1 MPLMT
6 ISAQMEKEDY
16 FTPENG
22 KTNMFY
28 REQGQGGPV
37 LLMIHGLGS
46 NSGAFKKLETLAS
59 QYGTTVVIDLP
70 GYGRSEDQ
78 GFEAGM
84 KNYAELIKNFVEDR
98 KYQDVILAGHSM
110 GAQIAMTA
118 ALQEESQSWLS
129 GLFLMAPAGI
139 ETFSENDHAWFKT
152 YVTPQTMSLV
162 PDTQLKQNFDINFAS
177 GKLPEDAMFMYEE
190 RLALKEDNEAF
201 MAYLNMVSDNVQA
214 MLNEPVINRLPE
226 IEQPVWIMYGE
237 QDYLIPNKLL
247 HPALTMEDLKASC
260 KFSNPESKFMTIG
273 NAGHFLV
280 WEQPE
285 KLNSLLKEFTELNS
299 SE

>member
-6 ISAQMEKEDY
+6 ISAQMKTEDY
-16 FTPENG
+16 FVSEEG
-22 KTNMFY
+22 KAKMFY

-46 NSGAFKKLETLAS
+46 NSGAFRKLEALAS
-59 QYGTTVVIDLP
+59 QFGTTVVIDLP
-70 GYGRSEDQ
+70 GYGQSEDL

-84 KNYAELIKNFVEDR
+84 RHYADLIKDFVKER
-98 KYQDVILAGHSM
+98 KYENVILAGHSM

-118 ALQEESQSWLS
+118 ALQDDSSSWIS

-139 ETFSENDHAWFKT
+139 ETFSENDHTWFKT

-162 PDTQLKQNFDINFAS
+162 PDAQLKQNFDINFAS

-190 RLALKEDNEAF
+190 RLALKEDNEKF
-201 MAYLNMVSDNVQA
+201 MEYLGMVSANVQA

-226 IEQPVWIMYGE
+226 IDQPVWIIYGE

-247 HPALTMEDLKASC
+247 HPALTMDDLKASC
-260 KFSNPESKFMTIG
+260 KFSNSQSRFMTIE